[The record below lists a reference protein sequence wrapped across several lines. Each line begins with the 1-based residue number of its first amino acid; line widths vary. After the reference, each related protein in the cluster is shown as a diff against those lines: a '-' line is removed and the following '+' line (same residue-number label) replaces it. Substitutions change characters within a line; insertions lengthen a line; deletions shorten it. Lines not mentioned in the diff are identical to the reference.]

1 MAIYSYIY
9 PSNMVI
15 FHSYVYVYQR
25 VTHIKS
31 QGSGDVALSQ
41 LGLGWITA
49 TNFARHGAISGEP
62 RMS

>member
-41 LGLGWITA
+41 LGLG
-49 TNFARHGAISGEP
+49 
-62 RMS
+62 